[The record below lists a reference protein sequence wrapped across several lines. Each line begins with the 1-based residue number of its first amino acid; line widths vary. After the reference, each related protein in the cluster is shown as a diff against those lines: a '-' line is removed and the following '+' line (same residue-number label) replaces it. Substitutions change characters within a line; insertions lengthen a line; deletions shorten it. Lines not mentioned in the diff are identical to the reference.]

1 MKTIIKS
8 LFEYHEFTSLEL
20 EFGILYSKKE
30 ETNIKSY
37 WLIVEVDELDN
48 VLSNQDEWFDKCK
61 EKITDMDFD
70 KNTYLLVLSK
80 RKHFAIQKN
89 EILHI
94 EEDPFQ
100 FKKQV
105 LLYTEE
111 TVQNLKLNCDITDPK
126 TILELISSETVF
138 NAYKAN
144 FLTYNWENLLYHI
157 AHKLPFLNINI
168 DTNQNLGNLVIKN
181 NKELFAKGYQ
191 DYYDYVSLNFTD
203 EIMGALEK
211 KGLDEII
218 QLLNES

>member
-8 LFEYHEFTSLEL
+8 LFDYHSFTSLEL
-20 EFGILYSKKE
+20 DFGILYSKKK

-37 WLIVEVDELDN
+37 WLIVEVDELN
-48 VLSNQDEWFDKCK
+48 KVLSSQDEWFDKCK
-61 EKITDMDFD
+61 EKVNDLDFD

-80 RKHFAIQKN
+80 RKDFDQQKN
-89 EILHI
+89 EILHL

-111 TVQNLKLNCDITDPK
+111 TVQNLKDKCDLTNPK
-126 TILELISSETVF
+126 TILELIINEDVF
-138 NAYKAN
+138 KSYKEN

-157 AHKLPFLNINI
+157 AHKIPFLNINV
-168 DTNQNLGNLVIKN
+168 DTNQNLENLFLKN
-181 NKELFAKGYQ
+181 EDELTKKNYLT
-191 DYYDYVSLNFTD
+191 YYNFINSNFNAS
-203 EIMGALEK
+203 IMDDVEQK
-211 KGLDEII
+211 NLDEII